1 MGARYAMKSIVQ
13 QRIARG
19 KFIKSFG
26 PQIRMGMSMPRSLHE
41 ALMKEAEER
50 CYPGINE
57 LIREIL
63 RVYVQEMESD
73 AAKPDSTYESLQKE
87 AAERQFPGVNEFIRD
102 YLEKRE
108 SDRDLKHEKYCGKFL
123 NSAEYSTRWKNL
135 RHNHRQQQNNHNHNH
150 NQKTDR

>member
-1 MGARYAMKSIVQ
+1 MKSILQ

-87 AAERQFPGVNEFIRD
+87 AAERQFPGVNEFI
-102 YLEKRE
+102 
-108 SDRDLKHEKYCGKFL
+108 
-123 NSAEYSTRWKNL
+123 
-135 RHNHRQQQNNHNHNH
+135 
-150 NQKTDR
+150 